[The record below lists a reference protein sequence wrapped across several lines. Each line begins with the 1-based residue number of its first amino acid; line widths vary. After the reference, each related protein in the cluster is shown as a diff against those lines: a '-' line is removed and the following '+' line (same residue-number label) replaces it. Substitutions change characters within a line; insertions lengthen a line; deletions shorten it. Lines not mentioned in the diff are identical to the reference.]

1 MLALSA
7 CMYAAN
13 GSHDGNV
20 TLTNG
25 PVGTNSSGLSSI
37 RESEVRART
46 QQDHLQHVQNQAYA
60 KAGSD
65 VGLQHT
71 YATLE
76 PPPSE
81 TCFKQGNIHAVTVY
95 KLVLPCEYI
104 ILYLCL

>member
-1 MLALSA
+1 
-7 CMYAAN
+7 MYAAS

-25 PVGTNSSGLSSI
+25 PVGTNLSGLSSA
-37 RESEVRART
+37 RESEVHART

-65 VGLQHT
+65 AGLQHT

-76 PPPSE
+76 PPQSK
-81 TCFKQGNIHAVTVY
+81 TCFKQGNTHAVTVY
-95 KLVLPCEYI
+95 KLVMQYQYI
-104 ILYLCL
+104 TMYLCL